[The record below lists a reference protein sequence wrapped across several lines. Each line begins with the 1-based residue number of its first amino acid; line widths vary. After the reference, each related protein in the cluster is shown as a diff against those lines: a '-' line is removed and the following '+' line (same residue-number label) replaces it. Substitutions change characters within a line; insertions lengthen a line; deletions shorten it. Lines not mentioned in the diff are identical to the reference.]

1 MILVTGAAGKTGQAV
16 LRALVEQGAA
26 VRAFV
31 YRPEQTALV
40 EALGAREAIA
50 GDMQDEAAYRRAA
63 SGIRALYHVCSNMNP
78 EEETIGRVALA
89 AAQASRV
96 EHFVYHSVLHPQTEA
111 MPHHWHKL
119 RVEERLLESG
129 LAYTIVQPAAYMQ
142 NILAGWP
149 VIVEQGVYRAP
160 YPVATR
166 LSMVDLDDVA
176 VAIAF
181 VLTEPGH
188 AGASYELAGPD
199 ALTQTEVAEV
209 LSAALGRPVRAEQI
223 PLTEWT
229 TGARAA
235 GLGDYQIETLVK
247 MFRYYEHYGFWG
259 NSNVLGWLLGRPP
272 ASFRE
277 FVERVAADR

>member
-16 LRALVEQGAA
+16 VRALVERGAA

-40 EALGAREAIA
+40 EALGAQEAIA
-50 GDMQDEAAYRRAA
+50 GDMQDEAAYRQAA

-78 EEETIGRVALA
+78 QEEAIGRIALA
-89 AAQASRV
+89 AAQASGV

-149 VIVEQGVYRAP
+149 AIIEQGVYRVP
-160 YPVATR
+160 YPVTTR

-176 VAIAF
+176 AAVAI

-188 AGASYELAGPD
+188 AGAIYELAGPD

-209 LSAALGRPVRAEQI
+209 LSAGLGRPVHAEQI
-223 PLTEWT
+223 PIVEWT
-229 TGARAA
+229 ANARAA
-235 GLGDYQIETLVK
+235 GLGDYQIETLIK
-247 MFRYYEHYGFWG
+247 MFRYYEQYGFWG
-259 NSNVLGWLLGRPP
+259 SSNVLGWLLGRPP
-272 ASFRE
+272 VGFRA
-277 FVERVAADR
+277 FVERVLGH

>member
-16 LRALVEQGAA
+16 VRALVERGAA

-40 EALGAREAIA
+40 EALGAQEAIA
-50 GDMQDEAAYRRAA
+50 GDMQDEAAYRQAA

-78 EEETIGRVALA
+78 EEEAIGRIALA
-89 AAQASRV
+89 AAQASGV

-142 NILAGWP
+142 NILAGWQA
-149 VIVEQGVYRAP
+149 IVEQGVYRVP

-176 VAIAF
+176 AAVALI
-181 VLTEPGH
+181 LTEPGH
-188 AGASYELAGPD
+188 AGAIYELAGPD

-209 LSAALGRPVRAEQI
+209 LSAALGRPVCAEQM
-223 PLTEWT
+223 PLAEWT
-229 TGARAA
+229 AGARAA
-235 GLGDYQIETLVK
+235 GLGDYQLETLIK
-247 MFRYYEHYGFWG
+247 MFRYYEQYGFWG
-259 NSNVLGWLLGRPP
+259 SSNVLRWLLGRPP
-272 ASFRE
+272 TSFRA
-277 FVERVAADR
+277 FVERVVADQ